1 MDCEMRQMLIQVYS
15 MAGCKSRKNL
25 SRINMAEKCRSN
37 TKLVGMSLWLPD
49 LFPEILSL
57 NLSTL

>member
-1 MDCEMRQMLIQVYS
+1 MQVS
-15 MAGCKSRKNL
+15 SLAGCKSRKNL
-25 SRINMAEKCRSN
+25 SRIKSVEKCRSN